1 MKGLVLMEILE
12 DILGIVATITYIGIA
27 IGLCSYT
34 LIYVSRST
42 CKQAHPCLVW
52 FVSLF
57 SICWP
62 IVLLVLLGL
71 IALILFCAIFALGL
85 LFILIP
91 IYAITYVVAVL
102 WSYVNKK

>member
-1 MKGLVLMEILE
+1 MEILE
-12 DILGIVATITYIGIA
+12 VILGIVATIVYIGIA

-57 SICWP
+57 SIC
-62 IVLLVLLGL
+62 
-71 IALILFCAIFALGL
+71 
-85 LFILIP
+85 
-91 IYAITYVVAVL
+91 
-102 WSYVNKK
+102 